1 MKRKTCIPAL
11 LAAVAVVLLLA
22 GCGKK
27 AEAAPASISIPDPM
41 PPVDMSELAI
51 PGVVPDPSAELAA
64 LMEQEE
70 PSAEQ
75 EAPETAPS
83 SEAPSAEPA
92 LPAAIPEPTAE
103 PTPRATPVPPP
114 TIVTAPV
121 TTPAPVEA
129 DTLRPGTYEGVDGSV
144 LTVEADGTC
153 TFVTEVSGKINGK
166 AMSADLTFHG
176 TVENG
181 VFSFDK
187 VTYGAIDLTAIAAA
201 AGYSNAAP
209 WEASAAIIYNAG

>member
-11 LAAVAVVLLLA
+11 LAAVAVVLLLT

-51 PGVVPDPSAELAA
+51 PGVVPDPSEELAA
-64 LMEQEE
+64 LME
-70 PSAEQ
+70 P

-153 TFVTEVSGKINGK
+153 TFVTGVSGKINGK

-201 AGYSNAAP
+201 AGYSDAAP